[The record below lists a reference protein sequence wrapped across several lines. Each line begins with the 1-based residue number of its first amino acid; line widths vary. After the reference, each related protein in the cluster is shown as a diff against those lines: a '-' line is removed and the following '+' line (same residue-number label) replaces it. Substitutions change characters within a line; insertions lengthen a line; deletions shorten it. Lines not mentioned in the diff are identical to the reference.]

1 MKMNGSF
8 FALARNPWDTIGPNL
23 LQLVLGLVAFAAIVF
38 ICFLLASRASVKT
51 QDWLKYLIFLVPAS
65 LLLLIGLVYPTIRT
79 LIMAFMDS
87 DSKEFVGVDNFVWA
101 FTMPEILTVLKNTA
115 IWVLLVPILA
125 TGLGLAV
132 AYMTDR
138 MKRAAV
144 VTSLIFMPMAISF
157 VGAGVIWKFVY
168 DYQPNKFK
176 PDIGLLSAITKA
188 FGITPPN
195 WMLEAPLNTLL
206 LIVVMIWIQTG
217 FAMVVLGAAMKNVP
231 DEVVEAAMLD
241 GAKPWARFIR
251 ITLPMIRS
259 TIVVVLT
266 TTMIGTL
273 KVFDI
278 VRTMTGGNFSTSVIA
293 NEMYSQSFRAM
304 DYGHGSALAI
314 ILFVGCLPIIAYNI
328 RQLRLE
334 RTER

>member
-1 MKMNGSF
+1 MNGSF
-8 FALARNPWDTIGPNL
+8 FALARSPWETIGPNL
-23 LQLVLGLVAFAAIVF
+23 LQLVLGLAAFGAIVF
-38 ICFLLASRASVKT
+38 ICFLLAGRASVKT
-51 QDWLKYLIFLVPAS
+51 QDWLKYLVFLVPAS
-65 LLLLIGLVYPTIRT
+65 LFLLIGLVYPTIRT
-79 LIMAFMDS
+79 LMMAFMDS
-87 DSKEFVGVDNFVWA
+87 DSKEFVGVENFVWA
-101 FTMPEILTVLKNTA
+101 FTMPEILIVLKNTA
-115 IWVLLVPILA
+115 IWVLLVPIMA

-176 PDIGLLSAITKA
+176 ADIGLLSAISKA
-188 FGITPPN
+188 LGFTPPN
-195 WMLEAPLNTLL
+195 WLLEAPVNTLL

-217 FAMVVLGAAMKNVP
+217 FAMVVLAAAMKNVP

-241 GAKPWARFIR
+241 GAKPWARFVR
-251 ITLPMIRS
+251 ITMPMIRS

-278 VRTMTGGNFSTSVIA
+278 VRTMTGGNFQTNVIA

-314 ILFVGCLPIIAYNI
+314 ILFLGCLPIIAYNI